1 MLKIK
6 AKTLREFGRLIGEG
20 STREIY
26 VLDGKTYKVENK
38 YNGDVAECNK
48 NEWDIYNKNKK
59 SKFLNK
65 VIDHNEDF
73 TVIEVERLDCE
84 VTDNYSWDYESR
96 FNDIPTIFDLV
107 KDNEDLKGKLHVTP
121 KGLKSFCTKYGLSYE
136 ECVCG
141 FQFGLA
147 KDGSIKLSDYAM

>member
-6 AKTLREFGRLIGEG
+6 AKTLREFGRMIGQG

-26 VLDGKTYKVENK
+26 VLDGKTYKVEEK
-38 YNGDVAECNK
+38 YDCDVAECNK

-59 SKFLNK
+59 SKFLSK

-84 VTDNYSWDYESR
+84 VIDEHSWGYESC

-107 KDNEDLKGKLHVTP
+107 RGNEDLKGKLHVTP
-121 KGLKSFCTKYGLSYE
+121 RGLKSFCTKYGLSYE
-136 ECVCG
+136 ECACS